1 MLAFAC
7 QTCRWH
13 QEEGKPCGRPCSGP
27 VRGGS
32 FPCRVSDIDLHR
44 HCFVCGDPP
53 VAMLQAQAPSSALF
67 GVCAKHLE
75 WIQSL
80 GAERLDRPETF
91 LVKK

>member
-13 QEEGKPCGRPCSGP
+13 QEEGKPCGQQCSGP

-32 FPCRVSDIDLHR
+32 FPRRVSEVDLHR

-53 VAMLQAQAPSSALF
+53 VAMIQVPGSPPALF
-67 GVCAKHLE
+67 GVCGRHLV
-75 WIQSL
+75 WLQTL
-80 GAERLDRPETF
+80 GAERMDRPETF
-91 LVKK
+91 LVKS